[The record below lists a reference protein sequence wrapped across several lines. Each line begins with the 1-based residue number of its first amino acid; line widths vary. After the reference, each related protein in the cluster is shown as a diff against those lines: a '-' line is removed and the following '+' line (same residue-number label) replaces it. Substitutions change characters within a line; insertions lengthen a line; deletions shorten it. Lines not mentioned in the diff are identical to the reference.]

1 MSDSSGL
8 PPEYRPL
15 AEEAMRLAG
24 AMQDWIRRAATQ
36 SRSAA
41 QSQSGEQTRDG
52 AAATADPGDGPH
64 SSDCTWC
71 PVCQFAAV
79 VRGERPD
86 VTERLAEAGT
96 VFLSAMRG
104 VIEAAST
111 ATTATM
117 STATSAAAAAA
128 QAASHARSE
137 DVGDAPAPRVQ
148 KIDLGDAS

>member
-24 AMQDWIRRAATQ
+24 AMQDWIRR
-36 SRSAA
+36 SAA
-41 QSQSGEQTRDG
+41 QTRHG
-52 AAATADPGDGPH
+52 AAATADPGDVPH

-79 VRGERPD
+79 VRGERPE

>member
-24 AMQDWIRRAATQ
+24 AMQDWIRRTAAQ
-36 SRSAA
+36 SRSA
-41 QSQSGEQTRDG
+41 EQTRHG
-52 AAATADPGDGPH
+52 AAAAADSGDVPH

-148 KIDLGDAS
+148 KIDLGDVS

>member
-15 AEEAMRLAG
+15 ADEAMRLAG
-24 AMQDWIRRAATQ
+24 AMQDWIRRSAAT
-36 SRSAA
+36 RH
-41 QSQSGEQTRDG
+41 G
-52 AAATADPGDGPH
+52 AATEDSPGGDVPH
-64 SSDCTWC
+64 GSDCTWC

-128 QAASHARSE
+128 SHVRSE

-148 KIDLGDAS
+148 KIDLGH

>member
-24 AMQDWIRRAATQ
+24 AMQDWIRRSATQ
-36 SRSAA
+36 TRHETAA
-41 QSQSGEQTRDG
+41 D
-52 AAATADPGDGPH
+52 ADAGDVPH
-64 SSDCTWC
+64 SNDCTWC

-148 KIDLGDAS
+148 KIDLGDVS